1 MIDIKEI
8 KTGDCLAKLE
18 VLKSKL
24 CFVLFPYMEYNVCIR
39 HEYEFSTRSIRLTHY
54 QPIAPSDLKNY
65 DYMPVATFKK
75 LAHCFSDAIRLALQI
90 VTSASKS
97 DTSFPNEE
105 SCQLYKLITGDY
117 VAMPPN
123 GAVSE
128 TNPCITI
135 SSGELATSDKPL
147 QDWQTGGAEVQYI
160 SKATYEKLKEYY
172 NDSRKHLHLSLLQAL
187 MEYRKNKT
195 GKYSPCL

>member
-39 HEYEFSTRSIRLTHY
+39 HEFEFIGKSIRVTHY
-54 QPIAPSDLKNY
+54 QSMAPSNLKNY
-65 DYMPVATFKK
+65 DYMPVATFKM
-75 LAHCFSDAIRLALQI
+75 LAQCFSDTIRLALQI
-90 VTSASKS
+90 VTEASKS
-97 DTSFPNEE
+97 DSPFQYEE
-105 SCQLYKLITGDY
+105 SCKLYKLITGDY
-117 VAMPPN
+117 IAMPPN
-123 GAVSE
+123 GAVTE
-128 TNPCITI
+128 TTPAITVC
-135 SSGELATSDKPL
+135 ELATSDKPL

-160 SKATYEKLKEYY
+160 SKATYEKLKEFY

-187 MEYRKNKT
+187 MEYRASQT
-195 GKYSPCL
+195 GE